1 MLETLLNLFENYKK
15 TCSIVK
21 PRSKCVTFAR
31 SGEYLKYLSGVKK
44 DMWVMLSDDL
54 IDGGFE
60 QYKHLYDP
68 KIKFYFTTHPEY
80 EFTLFHNEINK
91 DRKKYQIA
99 QISQNCKLNETVL
112 LGVEGLKV
120 VNAPDGSKVQFTH
133 TGMVE
138 IEEDVEIGPYS
149 VVHRGTMDNTIIR
162 KGCRFGAFTNIGHNC
177 DVGENTVMAA
187 GVILN
192 GGVKVGKNCWFA
204 SGSLIRHYVNICEN
218 VVIGLEAVVV
228 KDITEPGIY
237 VGNPARYLKPIEE
250 GWNF

>member
-21 PRSKCVTFAR
+21 PRAKCVTFAR
-31 SGEYLKYLSGVKK
+31 SREYLKYLSGVKK
-44 DMWVMLSDDL
+44 DMWVITPDISTPSSSS
-54 IDGGFE
+54 GG
-60 QYKHLYDP
+60 
-68 KIKFYFTTHPEY
+68 IKYYQTEYPEY

-91 DRKKYQIA
+91 DRKYQIA
-99 QISQNCKLNETVL
+99 QIAQNSKLNETVL

-120 VNAPDGSKVQFTH
+120 VNAPDGSKIQFTH
-133 TGMVE
+133 TGMVV

-149 VVHRGTMDNTIIR
+149 VVHRGTMDNTIVR

-177 DVGENTVMAA
+177 DIGKNTVMAA
-187 GVILN
+187 GVVLN

-204 SGSLIRHYVNICEN
+204 SGSLIRHYVNICDN
-218 VVIGLEAVVV
+218 VVIGLGAVVV
-228 KDITEPGIY
+228 KDITESGIY
-237 VGNPARYLKPIEE
+237 VGNPARYLKPVEK